1 MKLLRKTRLFVGI
14 VAFGVSAHAFAQG
27 MAAPAKSF
35 PPEQVKRG
43 EYLARAGDCTSCH
56 TKPNGGKPFAGGFT
70 LGTPFG
76 NLVTPNIT
84 PDVET
89 GIGTWTSDDFYRA
102 LHDGV
107 SKRVGD
113 LYPAMPYTFYTKV
126 TREDSDAIYAYLMSL
141 EPVRNQVVVNQLR
154 WPFDMRWTLIGW
166 RELYFIEGTYK
177 PDPAWGP
184 EWNRGAYL
192 VEGLGHCSAC
202 HSPRNFMGGI
212 EKDKAFTGAELTDG
226 WFALN
231 LTENWKTGLG
241 QWSVDDI
248 VTYLKNGF
256 LKRKSTSLGDMREVV
271 HNSMSYMTDADL
283 RAIATYLK
291 TIPANTSSL
300 AEAQKTLP
308 VSKAGALDYARYCAG
323 CHQAK
328 GVGIA
333 GIFPPLKGNGA
344 VVAAEPD
351 NIIKVVLG
359 GVPARSGYVHMPAWA
374 PTLTDQQ
381 IADIANYIRTSWG
394 NSAPANATPQMVE
407 QFRKQFAAQQPKTAG
422 TR

>member
-1 MKLLRKTRLFVGI
+1 MKLRHTSRLLPGI
-14 VAFGVSAHAFAQG
+14 LALGASAFAFAQG
-27 MAAPAKSF
+27 SAPGKAVS
-35 PPEQVKRG
+35 PEQIKRG

-56 TKPNGGKPFAGGFT
+56 TKPGGTPYAGGFT

-89 GIGTWTSDDFYRA
+89 GIGSWTADDFYKA

-126 TREDSDAIYAYLMSL
+126 TREDADAIYAYLMSL
-141 EPVRNQVVVNQLR
+141 APVRNLVVVNQLR
-154 WPFDMRWTLIGW
+154 WPFDMRWTLIAW
-166 RELYFIEGTYK
+166 RELYFNEGTYK

-212 EKDKAFTGAELTDG
+212 EKDKALTGAELTDG

-256 LKRKSTSLGDMREVV
+256 LKRKSTSLGDMQEVV

-283 RAIATYLK
+283 RAIAVYLK
-291 TIPANTSSL
+291 SIPANTSSL

-308 VSKAGALDYARYCAG
+308 VSKVGAQDYARYCGG

-381 IADIANYIRTSWG
+381 IADIANYVRTSWG
-394 NSAPANATPQMVE
+394 NSAPPNATPAMVE
-407 QFRKQFAAQQPKTAG
+407 RFRKQLAAQQPKTAG
-422 TR
+422 K